1 MLKVMYHV
9 LEEEG
14 FRGETVPLRDLAEAR
29 REAIEDVQVEMR
41 SLRSHGLVTISGDGQ
56 AAVFT
61 PDGWKR
67 ACEIVRNHR
76 LWELYLTHAAN
87 YALDHVH
94 EDADKIEHILGEDT
108 VRLLEKRLN
117 YAHRDPHGKLIPGLA
132 DIHSG
137 GPARIHPAT

>member
-1 MLKVMYHV
+1 
-9 LEEEG
+9 
-14 FRGETVPLRDLAEAR
+14 
-29 REAIEDVQVEMR
+29 MR